1 MRDHIARMSFTRT
14 QYALLLTIIVL
25 WAGNVIAIKYAVME
39 LPPVTAA
46 TLRFFLACLPFI
58 PFVQWPG
65 KKQFWTILQISFLM
79 NVLHIGLMFIGLR
92 MLDAAS
98 VAVLLQTQVIFAT
111 IMGWLFFKETIRWR
125 TWTGIGVAVLGV
137 IVMIGEPDILNNP
150 AGIAIMLCSTLA
162 LAFSYVRMKHLQTVH
177 PATYICFF
185 NLLAVPFLFA
195 ASLIIEPGSW
205 ATLPSANWH
214 VLAPVYIYQAFII
227 TMTHIWWQRLM
238 HAGDIGRL
246 SAYSLMIPFLA
257 VIMSVAILGEELH
270 WPMIAGGILTMAGVG
285 IITLRRIQKGLE

>member
-1 MRDHIARMSFTRT
+1 MPFTRT
-14 QYALLLTIIVL
+14 QYALLLLIIVL

-65 KKQFWTILQISFLM
+65 RKQFWTILQISILM
-79 NVLHIGLMFIGLR
+79 NVLHIGLMFVGLR
-92 MLDAAS
+92 MLDAGS

-111 IMGWLFFKETIRWR
+111 ILGWLFFKETIRWR
-125 TWTGIGVAVLGV
+125 TWGGIGVAVAGV
-137 IVMIGEPDILNNP
+137 VVMIGKPDILANP
-150 AGIAIMLCSTLA
+150 AGIAIMLVSTFALA
-162 LAFSYVRMKHLQTVH
+162 LSYIRMKHLQTVH

-185 NLLAVPFLFA
+185 NVLAVPFLYA
-195 ASLIIEPGSW
+195 ASLLLEPGSW
-205 ATLPSANWH
+205 ASLPEANWQ

-238 HAGDIGRL
+238 HTGDIGRL
-246 SAYSLMIPFLA
+246 SAFSLMIPFLA
-257 VIMSVAILGEELH
+257 VIMSVFFLGEH
-270 WPMIAGGILTMAGVG
+270 ISWQMTAGGLLTMAGVG

>member
-1 MRDHIARMSFTRT
+1 MSFTRT

-65 KKQFWTILQISFLM
+65 RKQFWTILQISFLM
-79 NVLHIGLMFIGLR
+79 NVLHIGLMFVGLR
-92 MLDAAS
+92 MLDAGS

-111 IMGWLFFKETIRWR
+111 ILGWLIFKETIRWR
-125 TWTGIGVAVLGV
+125 TWGGIAVAVAGVAV
-137 IVMIGEPDILNNP
+137 MIGKPDILANP
-150 AGIAIMLCSTLA
+150 AGIAIMMVSTLA
-162 LAFSYVRMKHLQTVH
+162 LALSYIRMKHLQTVH

-185 NLLAVPFLFA
+185 NVLAVPFLYV
-195 ASLIIEPGSW
+195 ASLIVEPGSW
-205 ATLPSANWH
+205 ASLPEANWH

-238 HAGDIGRL
+238 HTGDIGRL
-246 SAYSLMIPFLA
+246 SAFSLMIPFLA
-257 VIMSVAILGEELH
+257 VIMSVFFLDEDIS
-270 WPMIAGGILTMAGVG
+270 WQMIAGGLLTMAGVG